1 MKKKELLLI
10 VALMLTFV
18 LSGCTA
24 VDTNLENELESKNKA
39 IATLEE
45 EKLELENRI
54 TELME
59 EQEQEE
65 EPAPTSQN
73 SLLQTALNVVEVIND
88 EDMQALSDF
97 VHPIKGVKFS
107 AYGHINVSSDLTFI
121 NTQVA
126 NLMNDTEVYTWG
138 NYDGSGEPINLN
150 FADYFD
156 EFVYDEAY
164 NNPNVIGNN
173 VSIAQ
178 GNIINNIAEAYPNG
192 EFVDFHFTGFEPQ
205 FEGLDWSSLKLVFE
219 EDNGTWYLVGIVHDQ
234 WTV

>member
-54 TELME
+54 AVLME

-156 EFVYDEAY
+156 EFIYDEAY

-178 GNIINNIAEAYPNG
+178 GNIINNIADAYPDG

>member
-1 MKKKELLLI
+1 MKRKDLLFI
-10 VALMLTFV
+10 VVTLMLTIV
-18 LSGCTA
+18 LSGCTT

-54 TELME
+54 AELME
-59 EQEQEE
+59 EQE
-65 EPAPTSQN
+65 EPVPTTQN
-73 SLLQTALNVVEVIND
+73 NLLQTALNVVEVIND

-97 VHPIKGVKFS
+97 VHPTKGVKFS
-107 AYGHINVSSDLTFI
+107 AYGHINVSSDLTFS
-121 NTQVA
+121 NTQIA
-126 NLMNDTEVYTWG
+126 NLMNDTQVYTWG
-138 NYDGSGEPINLN
+138 SYDGSGEPINLN
-150 FADYFD
+150 FADYFN

-178 GNIINNIAEAYPNG
+178 GNIINNIADAYPDG
-192 EFVDFHFTGFEPQ
+192 EFVDFHFTGFDPQ

-219 EDNGTWYLVGIVHDQ
+219 EVNGTWYLVGIVHDQ